1 MIDMNVSKNENVNV
15 LTVKDTA
22 NYLRLS
28 EMTVLRLAGRGLIP
42 GVKIGRQW
50 RFQKETIM
58 NLVKH
63 PEALDPRR

>member
-1 MIDMNVSKNENVNV
+1 MNVQNMKKNEDTDV

-28 EMTVLRLAGRGLIP
+28 EMTVLRLTGRGLIP

-50 RFQKETIM
+50 RFQKESIA

-63 PEALDPRR
+63 PEVLNQRP

>member
-1 MIDMNVSKNENVNV
+1 MNLQNTQKNEDADV
-15 LTVKDTA
+15 LTVRDTA

-28 EMTVLRLAGRGLIP
+28 EMTVLRLTSQGLIP

-50 RFQKETIM
+50 RYQKETIK

-63 PEALDPRR
+63 PEVLNQRP